1 MCSTR
6 WSWRAAHDL
15 LCRAR
20 SASHNAAKQH
30 VTLLGED
37 SCFSPNSVAATYSRP
52 VLQHGHCDTSN
63 LRTRAIKAW
72 ADSTAWGLIAGICK
86 ARRAASSFTALQ
98 AEAST
103 P

>member
-1 MCSTR
+1 M
-6 WSWRAAHDL
+6 HHGG
-15 LCRAR
+15 AR
-20 SASHNAAKQH
+20 PCGN
-30 VTLLGED
+30 VVLLGEG
-37 SCFSPNSVAATYSRP
+37 SCFCPKSVAAICNRP

-63 LRTRAIKAW
+63 LRTRAMNAW

-86 ARRAASSFTALQ
+86 AKRAASSFTALQ